1 MESKI
6 IESFERFI
14 TQTAREFTVTND
26 DVMSIITNY
35 IDYTRAGYSK

>member
-6 IESFERFI
+6 IESFERFV
-14 TQTAREFTVTND
+14 TQTAREFTISNV
-26 DVMSIITNY
+26 DVMAIITKY